1 MVNDQKK
8 VRVIDS
14 IKKLIALGVLEK
26 EIIGNLTDVGINIG
40 EAKKLLF
47 EAKNPTVQAP
57 KTGREIPEKNLYDS
71 STKDLSI
78 DDQISGQLNIKSSP
92 KRTNSDDN
100 YKPSQKDDSSQKSG
114 GVSQNSG
121 NGLKIKESTIKNSDD
136 LSNENDKESDEN
148 EMIDSMVPG
157 EDDSSDGQ
165 SETNDKKD
173 DKKNTETNEINDEVD
188 KRENIKKKF
197 GLFGKKSDKDP
208 IAELQKELNLT
219 SESSEK
225 EISKSQI
232 DSQKINSQRTSPVA
246 SVDPV
251 QKPALEK
258 VVEKVASSVS
268 NDELEQMWKKGIV
281 TAINAKLSEMK
292 KLKDDIDTEIN
303 AKVDAGVKKE
313 LKQFKVL
320 LESQKA
326 LIISTNKEVLEDKQN
341 EITLIIDSK
350 ISELKKQ
357 SAELSSGIEKV
368 ENAKKEQENSLQQ
381 IQTILADAKRTKA
394 QLMIEMNS
402 ELIKAKSDAQVFID
416 SSEKHLQKLDEKVN
430 KTLELEKNIADG
442 LVAEAEQKI
451 ESMTIAKADD
461 LIEKLE
467 VKLNNL
473 EAMQL
478 KINPEKIDEK
488 ITLLDEF
495 KKQFLQNIQEN
506 LTQINGAIKEL
517 NEKSEEADKLLQTK
531 TLAIDAKIEELTK
544 FEKSFTSKLKDLL
557 EK

>member
-1 MVNDQKK
+1 MVTDQKK

-14 IKKLIALGVLEK
+14 IKKLIALGVSEK
-26 EIIGNLTDVGINIG
+26 EIIGNLTDVGINVT
-40 EAKKLLF
+40 EAKKLLD
-47 EAKNPTVQAP
+47 EAKNKTVAP
-57 KTGREIPEKNLYDS
+57 VQMKQEIPQKNLYDKN
-71 STKDLSI
+71 TQDLSI
-78 DDQISGQLNIKSSP
+78 DDQISGQLNIRSSP
-92 KRTNSDDN
+92 NQSGSNVGSKAQQKN
-100 YKPSQKDDSSQKSG
+100 YQSQDSEYTSRNIDLGLKVKESQGVDSSN
-114 GVSQNSG
+114 SQ
-121 NGLKIKESTIKNSDD
+121 ST
-136 LSNENDKESDEN
+136 NEKDVDEN
-148 EMIDSMVPG
+148 EMIDSMVPDG
-157 EDDSSDGQ
+157 GDNED
-165 SETNDKKD
+165 
-173 DKKNTETNEINDEVD
+173 KNRNAEYNKEI
-188 KRENIKKKF
+188 IKKKF
-197 GLFGKKSDKDP
+197 GLFGKKLDKDP
-208 IAELQKELNLT
+208 ISELQKELNLT
-219 SESSEK
+219 SDDSSEK
-225 EISKSQI
+225 IVPQTPSYSQVKKVEKKS
-232 DSQKINSQRTSPVA
+232 VE
-246 SVDPV
+246 
-251 QKPALEK
+251 EK
-258 VVEKVASSVS
+258 VADKVASSVS
-268 NDELEQMWKKGIV
+268 SDELEQLWKKGIV
-281 TAINAKLSEMK
+281 TAINSKLSEMK
-292 KLKDDIDTEIN
+292 KLKDEIDIEIN

-326 LIISTNKEVLEDKQN
+326 LIISTNKEVLEDKQK
-341 EITLIIDSK
+341 EITLIIDAK

-357 SAELSSGIEKV
+357 STQLSQGIAKV
-368 ENAKKEQENSLQQ
+368 EDAKKEQEASLQQ

-416 SSEKHLQKLDEKVN
+416 SSERHLEELDEKVN
-430 KTLELEKNIADG
+430 KTLELEKNVADG

-451 ESMTIAKADD
+451 EKMTITKADD
-461 LIEKLE
+461 LIEQLE

-517 NEKSEEADKLLQTK
+517 NEKSEEADKLLQAK

-544 FEKSFTSKLKDLL
+544 FEKKFTSNLKSLL